1 MPLGQYGGE
10 RPPAP
15 RWYQQAMA
23 QPPERSRF
31 TIDDRQIELLCWG
44 EVGKPGLLFLHGM
57 SAHADWW
64 SFIAPSFAKDWR
76 CAAISFS
83 GMGGSDWCK
92 EYSFERFAAEARAAI
107 DFGQLAA
114 GDGTVIVVGHSMG
127 GSPAM
132 MCSGAD
138 ARVRGVILIDTPI
151 HPRWGSPPKRETAAP
166 AHKIYADAAD
176 ALSRFRLDPPQLS
189 ENHYLIDHIARH
201 GLKQVEQNGQPGWQ
215 WRFDPALWNL
225 LDRTDVP
232 TYPSRVRA
240 PVIYMHGERS
250 KTIDPEV
257 LEFLHDVLPEGTPFI
272 PIPDADHHVLADRP
286 LALIGALRAALAF
299 WPPQD

>member
-15 RWYQQAMA
+15 RWYRQAMA

-31 TIDDRQIELLCWG
+31 TVGDREIELLTWG

-64 SFIAPSFAKDWR
+64 SFIAPSFAQDWR

-83 GMGGSDWCK
+83 GMGGSDWCD
-92 EYSFERFAAEARAAI
+92 EYSFDRFGEEAKAAI
-107 DFGQLAA
+107 DAAKLDAGNGQ
-114 GDGTVIVVGHSMG
+114 VIIVGHSMG
-127 GSPAM
+127 GSPAFL
-132 MCSGAD
+132 CSGAD
-138 ARVRGVILIDTPI
+138 ERVRGIICVDTPI
-151 HPRWGSPPKRETAAP
+151 HPRWGAPAKREATSAT
-166 AHKIYADAAD
+166 HKIYPDVASAIC
-176 ALSRFRLDPPQLS
+176 RFRLDPPQLS

-201 GLKQVEQNGQPGWQ
+201 GLKQVERDGQAGWQ

-225 LDRTDVP
+225 LDRSGVP
-232 TYPSRVRA
+232 TYPSRVRC

-250 KTIDPEV
+250 KTIDPEI
-257 LEFLHDVLPEGTPFI
+257 LEFLLDVLPAGTPFI
-272 PIPDADHHVLADRP
+272 PIPDADHHVLADQP
-286 LALIGALRAALAF
+286 LALIGALRGVLAL
-299 WPPQD
+299 WPPRG